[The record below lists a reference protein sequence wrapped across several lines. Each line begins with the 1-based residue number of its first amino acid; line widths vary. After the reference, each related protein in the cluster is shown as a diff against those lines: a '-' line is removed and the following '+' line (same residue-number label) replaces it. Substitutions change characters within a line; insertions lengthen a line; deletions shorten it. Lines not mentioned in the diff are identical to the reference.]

1 MRLHDAGRIGES
13 RVVTRTLYRSAL
25 RTWIRLAVRDHN
37 RLRVEK
43 VDGAEI
49 VVLPGVF
56 NGVRL
61 RTGAFLVRTL
71 NASLVPVG
79 ARVLDLGT
87 GSGIGA
93 IFAARWAARV
103 VATDINPEAVRCAQI
118 NTLAHHLEHKIETR
132 VGDLF
137 APVGTERF
145 DVILFNPPF
154 YRARPRDLGD
164 AAWRSPDAF
173 ERFLRELP
181 LHLNEN
187 GRALVV
193 LSSDGD
199 IAETLTAAK
208 HLSVRAIRQRDLIN
222 EILTVY
228 EIRVALSNS
237 SANLRESREG
247 LCHCE
252 ERFLRLRGTKQS
264 NLLFASWRLLRKNR
278 SQ

>member
-1 MRLHDAGRIGES
+1 MAREI
-13 RVVTRTLYRSAL
+13 YRMGL
-25 RTWIRLAVRDHN
+25 RAWIRFAVRDHD

-43 VDGAEI
+43 VDGTEI
-49 VVLPGVF
+49 VVLPSVF

-61 RTGAFLVRTL
+61 RTGAFLAQTL
-71 NASLVPVG
+71 NATLVPAG
-79 ARVLDLGT
+79 ARVLDLGA

-103 VATDINPEAVRCAQI
+103 VASDINPEAARCARI
-118 NTLAHHLEHKIETR
+118 NALAHHLEHKIETR
-132 VGDLF
+132 IGDLF
-137 APVGTERF
+137 APVGEERF

-154 YRARPRDLGD
+154 YRARPRDLAD

-181 LHLNEN
+181 LHLNDT

-199 IAETLTAAK
+199 IAQELAAAK
-208 HLSVRAIRQRDLIN
+208 RLSVRAIRQSDLIN

-228 EIRVALSNS
+228 EIRVAQENL
-237 SANLRESREG
+237 SANPRE
-247 LCHCE
+247 
-252 ERFLRLRGTKQS
+252 
-264 NLLFASWRLLRKNR
+264 
-278 SQ
+278 